1 MDLHLM
7 KKKLLNYIKS
17 WQKGENKSERNS
29 EKYSVPGLSMK
40 DYGGMNYTLR
50 LRLLNSILTQDNTL
64 QNDSRNLE
72 VGNRETSLHQV
83 KLKLMRVFSKS

>member
-1 MDLHLM
+1 MRN
-7 KKKLLNYIKS
+7 KLLNYIIS
-17 WQKGENKSERNS
+17 WQQEEKNSERNS
-29 EKYSVPGLSMK
+29 EKYLARGSLTR
-40 DYGGMNYTLR
+40 DYGGMNSILK

>member
-1 MDLHLM
+1 M
-7 KKKLLNYIKS
+7 KKKLFNYIIS
-17 WQKGENKSERNS
+17 WQQEEKNSERNS
-29 EKYSVPGLSMK
+29 EMYLARGSLTR
-40 DYGGMNYTLR
+40 DYGGMNSILR